1 MSSATV
7 TVLQALQQGE
17 VSGGHHTGVIW
28 GVQLLEGKISQWSVG
43 LGSGGASPY
52 LVPIRTFTGGKMIN
66 RNTDGVGAAF
76 FKPGTGVPAHSIST
90 LLN

>member
-28 GVQLLEGKISQWSVG
+28 GVQLLESNQDWSVG
-43 LGSGGASPY
+43 LGREGVTPY
-52 LVPIRTFTGGKMIN
+52 LVPIRTFTGGKVIN

-76 FKPGTGVPAHSIST
+76 FKPGTGVPAHSIAT
-90 LLN
+90 LLK